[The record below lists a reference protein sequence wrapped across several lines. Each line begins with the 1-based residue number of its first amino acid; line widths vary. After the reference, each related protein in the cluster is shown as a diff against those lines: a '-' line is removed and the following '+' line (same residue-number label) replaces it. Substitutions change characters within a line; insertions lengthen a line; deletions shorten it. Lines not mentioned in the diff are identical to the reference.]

1 MFLPTPQPYPR
12 GPTEVNLAL
21 HIGLVGPLPPPNGG
35 MANQTRQLAEL
46 LRQEGLAVSIVQT
59 NADYQP
65 RWVAQIP
72 MVRALFRLI
81 PYLHSLW
88 NLAGRCD
95 LIHVMANSGWSW
107 HLFAAPAI
115 WMAKLRNV
123 PSVVNYHGGEA
134 EAFLENS
141 IRTVRASLR
150 QSAALIV
157 PSAFLEAVFSRFGL
171 NAQIVPNTIDTERF
185 HNLRPHRE
193 RRRQL
198 LVSRNLEPIYDNET
212 AIRAFSIVRQTY
224 PDAQLTI
231 AGSGPQAE
239 RLTALVQALELGDSV
254 SFVGRLDPDEMAHAY
269 READISINP
278 SRVDNMPVSILEA
291 MASGTPVVST
301 AVGGVPFLVEDRKT
315 ALLVPPGS
323 PEAMADAI
331 KQIMEDASLADCL
344 AANGLQ
350 EVQKYTWPKTWPL
363 LAAVYQNAC
372 TASTLA
378 R

>member
-1 MFLPTPQPYPR
+1 M
-12 GPTEVNLAL
+12 NLAL

-46 LRQEGLAVSIVQT
+46 LRREGLAVSIVQT
-59 NADYQP
+59 NADYRP
-65 RWVAQIP
+65 RWVAKIP
-72 MVRALFRLI
+72 IVRALFRLL

-88 NLAGRCD
+88 ELAGRCD

-107 HLFAAPAI
+107 HLFATPAI
-115 WMAKLRNV
+115 WLAKLRKV

-141 IRTVRASLR
+141 IRVVRASLQ

-157 PSAFLEAVFSRFGL
+157 PSAFLETVFSRFGI
-171 NAQIVPNTIDTERF
+171 NARIVPNTIDTERF
-185 HNLRPHRE
+185 HNSHPHRE
-193 RRRQL
+193 KRRQF

-212 AIRAFSIVRQTY
+212 AIRAFAIVRQTY
-224 PDAQLTI
+224 PDARLTV

-239 RLTALVQALELGDSV
+239 PLAALVDELELSDSV
-254 SFVGRLDPDEMAHAY
+254 RFTGRLDRDEMARVY

-301 AVGGVPFLVEDRKT
+301 AVGGIPFLVEHRKT

-323 PEAMADAI
+323 PEMMADAI
-331 KQIMEDASLADCL
+331 KQIMEDISLADRL
-344 AANGLQ
+344 VTNGLQ
-350 EVQKYTWPKTWPL
+350 EIQKYTWLKTWPL
-363 LAAVYQNAC
+363 LAAVYREAC
-372 TASTLA
+372 AAGTLA

>member
-1 MFLPTPQPYPR
+1 MS
-12 GPTEVNLAL
+12 LAL

-46 LRQEGLAVSIVQT
+46 LRHEGLTISIVQT
-59 NADYQP
+59 NADYRP
-65 RWVAQIP
+65 RWVAGIP
-72 MVRALFRLI
+72 VVRALFRLL
-81 PYLHSLW
+81 PYLNGLW
-88 NLAGRCD
+88 KLAGRCD

-107 HLFAAPAI
+107 HLFATPAI
-115 WMAKLRNV
+115 WVAKLRKV
-123 PSVVNYHGGEA
+123 PSIVNYHGGEA
-134 EAFLENS
+134 ETFLETS
-141 IRTVRASLR
+141 IRVVRASMN

-171 NAQIVPNTIDTERF
+171 NARIVPNSIDIERF
-185 HNLRPHRE
+185 HNSHPHRE
-193 RRRQL
+193 KRRHL
-198 LVSRNLEPIYDNET
+198 LISRNLEPIYDNET

-224 PDAQLTI
+224 PDARLTI
-231 AGSGPQAE
+231 AGSGPLAVP
-239 RLTALVQALELGDSV
+239 LAALAQELKLGDSIR
-254 SFVGRLDPDEMAHAY
+254 FTGRLDRDEMAIAY

-301 AVGGVPFLVEDRKT
+301 AVGGVPFLVKDGIT

-331 KQIMEDASLADCL
+331 QKIIEDNSLADRL
-344 AANGLQ
+344 ITNSLQ
-350 EVQKYTWPKTWPL
+350 EVQKYTWPKIWPL
-363 LAAVYQNAC
+363 LAAIYRNAC
-372 TASTLA
+372 TANTMD

>member
-1 MFLPTPQPYPR
+1 M
-12 GPTEVNLAL
+12 
-21 HIGLVGPLPPPNGG
+21 
-35 MANQTRQLAEL
+35 
-46 LRQEGLAVSIVQT
+46 
-59 NADYQP
+59 
-65 RWVAQIP
+65 
-72 MVRALFRLI
+72 
-81 PYLHSLW
+81 
-88 NLAGRCD
+88 
-95 LIHVMANSGWSW
+95 
-107 HLFAAPAI
+107 
-115 WMAKLRNV
+115 
-123 PSVVNYHGGEA
+123 
-134 EAFLENS
+134 
-141 IRTVRASLR
+141 
-150 QSAALIV
+150 
-157 PSAFLEAVFSRFGL
+157 
-171 NAQIVPNTIDTERF
+171 
-185 HNLRPHRE
+185 
-193 RRRQL
+193 

-239 RLTALVQALELGDSV
+239 LLTALVQALELGDSV